1 MQRRKLK
8 PAWEESLRL
17 NDGRELWLRPIQPA
31 DAGPLRHGF
40 ALLHPEEIRMRF
52 LHPMK
57 ELSPAMAH
65 SLCNIDRRSEFA
77 LVAAEPLPPGE
88 ALIGAVARCAI
99 GGDNRAEFAILVAQ
113 LLTGNGLGRLMMLRL
128 INWARRKRVDAIY
141 GDVLDDNSAMLGLAA
156 ELGFSRRHQADDRGV
171 LRVEFSLKKTAT

>member
-17 NDGRELWLRPIQPA
+17 DDGRELWLRPIQPA
-31 DAGPLRHGF
+31 DAEPLRHGF
-40 ALLHPEEIRMRF
+40 TLLHPEEIRMRF

-65 SLCNIDRRSEFA
+65 SLCNIDRRTRFA

-88 ALIGAVARCAI
+88 ALIG
-99 GGDNRAEFAILVAQ
+99 D
-113 LLTGNGLGRLMMLRL
+113 
-128 INWARRKRVDAIY
+128 RKSV
-141 GDVLDDNSAMLGLAA
+141 V
-156 ELGFSRRHQADDRGV
+156 
-171 LRVEFSLKKTAT
+171 

>member
-1 MQRRKLK
+1 MQRRKLE

-17 NDGRELWLRPIQPA
+17 DDGRELWLRPIRPA
-31 DAGPLRHGF
+31 DAEPLRHGF

-57 ELSPAMAH
+57 ELSPAMAE
-65 SLCNIDRRSEFA
+65 SLCDIDRRSQFA

-99 GGDNRAEFAILVAQ
+99 GDDNRAEFAILVSR
-113 LLTGNGLGRLMMLRL
+113 LLAGNGLGKLMMQRL
-128 INWARRKRVDAIY
+128 IGWARRKRVDTIY
-141 GDVLDDNSAMLGLAA
+141 GDVLDENSAMLQLAA
-156 ELGFSRRHQADDRGV
+156 SLGFNRRHQADDRGV
-171 LRVEFSLKKTAT
+171 LRVELSLTP